1 MPSASARST
10 SSAVRPRASAER
22 AAAPRAVSQMSTC
35 GSLAMLRRRLSDPPV
50 AGSSGSRIAQQD
62 GARGVQQETVLGTRA
77 ARGLWQRRT
86 GQCSPT
92 GCPGGR
98 KQLRAR
104 RPGRPGRPGRPAP
117 PWDRAAA
124 PLGRQPDSRGA
135 HTAQPRPRPW
145 ARLPFRQP
153 AAGVRPDMRARD
165 PLEPHPRPR
174 LETRALRP
182 GQPASRPQARPPQ
195 TRRQSGRS
203 PQLRPPRHPPQPAA
217 RSAGAHRLAGGSVR
231 DLPGPPRRRVV
242 DTRTAAHAPRRPR
255 QRRAYSAPTPV
266 RIGQSQPR

>member
-10 SSAVRPRASAER
+10 SSAARPRASAER
-22 AAAPRAVSQMSTC
+22 AAAPRAASEMSTC
-35 GSLAMLRRRLSDPPV
+35 GSWAPLNRKSSDPPV
-50 AGSSGSRIAQQD
+50 AGRSGSGSQSRTAP
-62 GARGVQQETVLGTRA
+62 GPCSRKLFLRTRLCA
-77 ARGLWQRRT
+77 DSGHEGR
-86 GQCSPT
+86 GQCSRT
-92 GCPGGR
+92 GRPGGR
-98 KQLRAR
+98 TQLRAR
-104 RPGRPGRPGRPAP
+104 RPGRPGRPAP

-145 ARLPFRQP
+145 ARLPFQQP

-182 GQPASRPQARPPQ
+182 VQPASRPQARPPQ

-203 PQLRPPRHPPQPAA
+203 PQLRSPRRPPQPAA

-231 DLPGPPRRRVV
+231 DLPGQPRRRVV

-255 QRRAYSAPTPV
+255 QLRAYSAPTPV

>member
-10 SSAVRPRASAER
+10 SSAARPRASAER

-50 AGSSGSRIAQQD
+50 AGSSGSGSHSRTAPGPCSRKLSWERGWARTLAAKD
-62 GARGVQQETVLGTRA
+62 GAMLSDRPSRWSQA
-77 ARGLWQRRT
+77 ASRQASW
-86 GQCSPT
+86 P
-92 GCPGGR
+92 
-98 KQLRAR
+98 A
-104 RPGRPGRPGRPAP
+104 RPGRPAP

-124 PLGRQPDSRGA
+124 PLRRQPDSRGA
-135 HTAQPRPRPW
+135 HTAQPHRRPW
-145 ARLPFRQP
+145 ARLPFQQP

-182 GQPASRPQARPPQ
+182 VQPASRPQARPPQ

-203 PQLRPPRHPPQPAA
+203 PQLRPPRRPPQPAA

-231 DLPGPPRRRVV
+231 DLPGQPRRRVV